1 MPSTASNDG
10 LLGTENSG
18 SGGGLDVRR
27 QMSLKLIFKHA
38 SKANSV
44 SQIATTMKGMPVGEE
59 EFEYNK
65 DGQCDCKGGE
75 LLGKK
80 KKKFPNTFGRTIR

>member
-1 MPSTASNDG
+1 LDHCRYT
-10 LLGTENSG
+10 LKLKQNS

-44 SQIATTMKGMPVGEE
+44 SQIATTMKGMPVAVPMRDSISG
-59 EFEYNK
+59 
-65 DGQCDCKGGE
+65 
-75 LLGKK
+75 
-80 KKKFPNTFGRTIR
+80 P